1 MASSFRV
8 WHCLLALSLL
18 CSVASAQLSPTFY
31 ATSCPRLEATVRAT
45 MIQAINAESRMG
57 ASLLRLFFHD
67 CFVQGCDGSIL
78 LDGSGNEKFAGPNVN
93 SVRGFEVIDQIKTNV
108 EAICP
113 GVVSCADIVA
123 LAARDGTFL
132 LGGPIWAVPLGRRD
146 STTASQSQANT
157 DLPAPTSSLSQ
168 LITAFSNKGLSARDL
183 TALSGAHTIG
193 FSQCQNFRDH
203 IYNDT
208 NIDSTFAT
216 LRRGNCPAAAGTGD
230 SNLAPLDVTTQQT
243 FDNAYYSN
251 LLVRQGLLH
260 SDQELF
266 NGGTQDAL
274 VQQYSSNP
282 ALFASDFVTAM
293 IKMGNISPLTGSAGQ
308 IRANCRV
315 LGGPIWAVPL
325 GRRDSTTASQSQ
337 ANTDLPAPTSSLS
350 QLITAFSNKGLS
362 ARDLTALS
370 GAHTIG
376 FSQCQNFRDHIY
388 NDTNIDST
396 FATLRRGNCPAA
408 SGTGDSNLAPLDVT
422 TQQTFDNAY
431 YSNLLVRQG
440 LLHSDQE
447 LFNGGSQDTLVQQYS
462 ANPALF
468 ASDFVT
474 AMIKMGNI
482 SPLTGSAG
490 QIRANCRVVNS

>member
-18 CSVASAQLSPTFY
+18 CSIACAQLSPTFY

-78 LDGSGNEKFAGPNVN
+78 LNGSG
-93 SVRGFEVIDQIKTNV
+93 SIL
-108 EAICP
+108 CP

-132 LGGPIWAVPLGRRD
+132 
-146 STTASQSQANT
+146 
-157 DLPAPTSSLSQ
+157 
-168 LITAFSNKGLSARDL
+168 
-183 TALSGAHTIG
+183 
-193 FSQCQNFRDH
+193 
-203 IYNDT
+203 
-208 NIDSTFAT
+208 
-216 LRRGNCPAAAGTGD
+216 
-230 SNLAPLDVTTQQT
+230 
-243 FDNAYYSN
+243 
-251 LLVRQGLLH
+251 
-260 SDQELF
+260 
-266 NGGTQDAL
+266 
-274 VQQYSSNP
+274 
-282 ALFASDFVTAM
+282 
-293 IKMGNISPLTGSAGQ
+293 
-308 IRANCRV
+308 